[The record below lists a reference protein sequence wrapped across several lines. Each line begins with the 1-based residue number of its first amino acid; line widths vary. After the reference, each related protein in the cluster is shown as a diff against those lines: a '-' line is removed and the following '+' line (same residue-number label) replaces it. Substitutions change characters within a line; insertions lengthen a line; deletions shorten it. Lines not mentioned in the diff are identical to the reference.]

1 MVSLLT
7 TLNWL
12 LPLLYLAVAVDYGLV
27 FFLRRRMRVRNP
39 WLPAVIAVHAGTFAL
54 RGIHAGSL
62 PLMDNYDIL
71 SAVAGIACLAY
82 WLGELVD
89 RDRRAGVFVFALIFT
104 FQYTASM
111 FADPAPI
118 AAAGQ
123 GPWARLHI
131 LPAIAAY
138 TAGALAAIYGLL
150 LLLARRNLKRA
161 RFGLLFDRL
170 PPVQL
175 LGRMTWLAMTL
186 GLGFLT
192 VSIITGVVSVRYG
205 GAEQVGKAKILAK
218 SLIGSAIWL
227 IYAIAVAGRL
237 LRRWPVA
244 RVAVAALAGF
254 VSPAAAD
261 RVLAVAGNCD
271 SAEIDSRLD
280 ALGVGLLG
288 RGVIHDEIGF
298 HGLSAMPPWR
308 RRMYHFTEDQLA
320 ALLQEGYAQIAG
332 ATRHVVLSHAP
343 PRNNKL
349 DRTMF
354 FENVGSV
361 ALRDFVDRTQPDLVI
376 CGHIHEGRG
385 IGSMGKTTVV
395 NCGPGA
401 AGSYALVEVGE
412 TIQVELRRA

>member
-1 MVSLLT
+1 MKLLCIT
-7 TLNWL
+7 DLHNSRPAL
-12 LPLLYLAVAVDYGLV
+12 ERIVADAGRVDAV
-27 FFLRRRMRVRNP
+27 
-39 WLPAVIAVHAGTFAL
+39 
-54 RGIHAGSL
+54 
-62 PLMDNYDIL
+62 
-71 SAVAGIACLAY
+71 
-82 WLGELVD
+82 
-89 RDRRAGVFVFALIFT
+89 
-104 FQYTASM
+104 
-111 FADPAPI
+111 
-118 AAAGQ
+118 
-123 GPWARLHI
+123 
-131 LPAIAAY
+131 
-138 TAGALAAIYGLL
+138 
-150 LLLARRNLKRA
+150 
-161 RFGLLFDRL
+161 
-170 PPVQL
+170 L
-175 LGRMTWLAMTL
+175 LGGDITNFGSPDDAEVLVRLAQT
-186 GLGFLT
+186 
-192 VSIITGVVSVRYG
+192 
-205 GAEQVGKAKILAK
+205 
-218 SLIGSAIWL
+218 
-227 IYAIAVAGRL
+227 
-237 LRRWPVA
+237 
-244 RVAVAALAGF
+244 
-254 VSPAAAD
+254 AAD
-261 RVLAVAGNCD
+261 RVNCD

-401 AGSYALVEVGE
+401 AGSHALVEVGE